1 MKKLIISPKRFGSN
15 CYILISSGKAL
26 IVDPSISIDTITE
39 ALDAEG
45 ATPVGVL
52 LTHGH
57 FDHITSIDKIRDKY
71 SIPVYI
77 HKNDADMLTDGH
89 KNAFFVFFR
98 RDCVYRPADV
108 LVEDGSVIELG
119 DEKITVVHTPGHS
132 EGSVCYHCGDFLLTG
147 DTLFSDNIG
156 RSDLYGGDDQKLR
169 DSLDRLESDIDLN
182 ITIFPGHGP
191 ENMLALALDNVAF
204 FRN

>member
-1 MKKLIISPKRFGSN
+1 MISPRRFGSN
-15 CYILISSGKAL
+15 CYLLISDGKAF
-26 IVDPSISIDTITE
+26 IVDPSISADTIAE
-39 ALDAEG
+39 ALKAEG
-45 ATPVGVL
+45 ALPVGIL

-57 FDHITSIDKIRDKY
+57 FDHITSIDKLREKY
-71 SIPVYI
+71 HIPVYI
-77 HKNDADMLTDGH
+77 HKDDAPMLTDGH

-98 RDCVYRPADV
+98 RDCVYAPADV
-108 LVEDGSVIELG
+108 LFDDKTELILG
-119 DEKITVVHTPGHS
+119 NEKITVIHTPGHS

-156 RSDLYGGDDQKLR
+156 RSDLWGGDDEKLR
-169 DSLDRLESDIDLN
+169 ASLDRLESTIDLN

>member
-1 MKKLIISPKRFGSN
+1 MISPRRFGSN
-15 CYILISSGKAL
+15 CYLLISEGKAF
-26 IVDPSISIDTITE
+26 IVDPSISVDTIAE
-39 ALDAEG
+39 ALDAECAEPIG
-45 ATPVGVL
+45 IL

-57 FDHITSIDKIRDKY
+57 FDHITSIDKLREKY

-77 HKNDADMLTDGH
+77 HKDDAPMLTDGH

-108 LVEDGSVIELG
+108 LVEDGTVIELG
-119 DEKITVVHTPGHS
+119 NERITVIHTPGHS
-132 EGSVCYHCGDFLLTG
+132 EGSVCYHCGDFVLTG

-156 RSDLYGGDDQKLR
+156 RSDLWGGDDKKLLA
-169 DSLDRLESDIDLN
+169 SLDKLETTLDLGL
-182 ITIFPGHGP
+182 TIFPGHGP
-191 ENMLALALDNVAF
+191 ENLLALALDNVAF

>member
-15 CYILISSGKAL
+15 CYILISSSKAL

-45 ATPVGVL
+45 VTPVGVL

-108 LVEDGSVIELG
+108 LVEDGTVIELG
-119 DEKITVVHTPGHS
+119 EEKITVIHTPGHS

-156 RSDLYGGDDQKLR
+156 RSDLYGGDDKKLLA
-169 DSLDRLESDIDLN
+169 SLDRLESDIDLN

>member
-1 MKKLIISPKRFGSN
+1 MIAPRRFGAN
-15 CYILISSGKAL
+15 CYILISDKKAL
-26 IVDPSISIDTITE
+26 IVDPSISIDTIAE
-39 ALDAEG
+39 ALDKEC

-57 FDHITSIDKIRDKY
+57 FDHITSIDKLREKY

-77 HKNDADMLTDGH
+77 HKDDAPMLTDGY
-89 KNAFFVFFR
+89 KNAFSVFFK
-98 RDCVYRPADV
+98 RDCVYTPADI
-108 LVEDGSVIELG
+108 LVEDGAVIELG
-119 DEKITVVHTPGHS
+119 DEKITVIHTPGHS
-132 EGSVCYHCGDFLLTG
+132 EGSVCYLCGDFMLTG
-147 DTLFSDNIG
+147 DTLFSDNVG
-156 RSDLYGGDDQKLR
+156 RSDLWGGNDENLR
-169 DSLDRLESDIDLN
+169 ASLDKLEKNIDLN